1 MKNAIFTNGQTY
13 FYMFIGDSDLRPKI
27 NIVKRT
33 AKTVTFEQYGKLE
46 TVKIHADEDGE
57 YFYPKGR
64 YSMAPICRAKNRTI

>member
-1 MKNAIFTNGQTY
+1 MKNANFTNGQTY

-33 AKTVTFEQYGKLE
+33 DKTVTFEQYGKDI

-57 YFYPKGR
+57 YCYPSGR